1 MSAVTRFAPSPTG
14 FLHIGGARTA
24 LFSYLVAKN
33 LGGKF
38 LLRIEDTDRERSTQ
52 EAVDAIF
59 EGMEWLG
66 LKSDFDSV
74 YQTQR
79 FDRYREVIGQMLAAG
94 TAYYC
99 YATREELDAMRAEQM
114 ARKEKPRYDGRWRP
128 EAGKTLPEPPAGV
141 PPVVRFKNPVE
152 GEVVLDDLIKG
163 PIVFAN
169 AELDDLI
176 IARADGVPTY
186 NFCVV
191 VDDWDMGIT
200 HVIRGDDHVNN
211 TPRQI
216 NILKA
221 LGAEPPAY
229 AHVSMILGA
238 DGAKLSKRHGALGV
252 MEYRAMGFLPEAL
265 LNYLV
270 RLGWSHGDQELF
282 TRQEMIEKFDL
293 SKVSSSA
300 ARFDMEKAYWVN
312 HQYLKSVDPIVVVPE
327 FEWHLRRMGLDPAN
341 GPSLVDVILAQ
352 RERCRTLLEM
362 AEKSQFLF
370 TQLETEVPNG
380 TQVISM
386 PSIGPATTIGTP
398 TIVKLNPKDV
408 AKHLTVANAELLS
421 DLASELKKL
430 SSWDTPLLLSA
441 INEFADSRF
450 PPNEITTAP
459 KVESQKP
466 LHGSPSLGKVAQPL
480 RVAIVGMAV
489 SPPIDQTLALLGRE
503 RTLARLDAA
512 VAWARSRA
520 SA

>member
-79 FDRYREVIGQMLAAG
+79 FDRYKEVIAQMLAAG

-141 PPVVRFKNPVE
+141 PPVVRFRNPVE

-169 AELDDLI
+169 TELDDLI

-312 HQYLKSVDPIVVVPE
+312 HQYLKSVDPEVVLPE

-341 GPSLVDVILAQ
+341 GPSLVDVILSQ

-362 AEKSQFLF
+362 AEKSHFLYADLSGYNEKDAAKHF
-370 TQLETEVPNG
+370 NADGLHALAGLYKTLKALETWDAPTLHAAVNG
-380 TQVISM
+380 F
-386 PSIGPATTIGTP
+386 AEAE
-398 TIVKLNPKDV
+398 KL
-408 AKHLTVANAELLS
+408 
-421 DLASELKKL
+421 
-430 SSWDTPLLLSA
+430 
-441 INEFADSRF
+441 
-450 PPNEITTAP
+450 
-459 KVESQKP
+459 
-466 LHGSPSLGKVAQPL
+466 GLGKVAQPL

>member
-59 EGMEWLG
+59 EGMDWLG
-66 LKSDFDSV
+66 LKSDFEPV

-79 FDRYREVIGQMLAAG
+79 FGRYQQVIEQMLAAG
-94 TAYYC
+94 TAYHC
-99 YATREELDAMRAEQM
+99 YATKEELDAMRAEQM

-128 EAGKTLPEPPAGV
+128 EAGKTLPEPLAGV

-169 AELDDLI
+169 SELDDLI
-176 IARADGVPTY
+176 IARADGTPTY

-216 NILKA
+216 NILQA
-221 LGAEPPAY
+221 LGATPPAY

-252 MEYRAMGFLPEAL
+252 MEYRAMGFLPEAM

-282 TRQEMIEKFDL
+282 TREEMIEKFDL

-312 HQYLKSVDPIVVVPE
+312 HQYLKAVDPAIVEPE
-327 FEWHLRRMGLDPAN
+327 FDWHLRRMGVDPAN
-341 GPSLVDVILAQ
+341 GPALVDVILAQ

-362 AEKSQFLF
+362 AEKSHFLYADLSGYNEKDAAKHF
-370 TQLETEVPNG
+370 NAEGLHALAGLYKTLKVLETWDAPSLHEAVNG
-380 TQVISM
+380 Y
-386 PSIGPATTIGTP
+386 A
-398 TIVKLNPKDV
+398 
-408 AKHLTVANAELLS
+408 
-421 DLASELKKL
+421 ASEGL
-430 SSWDTPLLLSA
+430 
-441 INEFADSRF
+441 
-450 PPNEITTAP
+450 
-459 KVESQKP
+459 
-466 LHGSPSLGKVAQPL
+466 GLGKVAQPL
-480 RVAIVGMAV
+480 RVAVVGMAV
-489 SPPIDQTLALLGRE
+489 SPPIDQTLVLLGRE

-512 VAWARSRA
+512 VAWTRSRVPA
-520 SA
+520 

>member
-1 MSAVTRFAPSPTG
+1 MSAVSRFAPSPTG

-24 LFSYLVAKN
+24 LFSYLVAKR

-59 EGMEWLG
+59 EGMAWLG
-66 LKSDFDSV
+66 LKSDFAPV

-79 FDRYREVIGQMLAAG
+79 FDRYREVIAQMLAAG
-94 TAYYC
+94 TAYHCYC
-99 YATREELDAMRAEQM
+99 TREELDAMRAEQQ

-128 EAGKTLPEPPAGV
+128 EAGKTLPPIPDGV
-141 PPVVRFKNPVE
+141 PPVVRFRNPVE
-152 GEVVLDDLIKG
+152 GDVVLDDLIKG
-163 PIVFAN
+163 PITFAN
-169 AELDDLI
+169 HELDDLI

-221 LGAEPPAY
+221 LGAALPQY

-252 MEYRAMGFLPEAL
+252 MEYRTMGFMPEAL

-282 TRQEMIEKFDL
+282 TRDEMIALFDL

-312 HQYLKSVDPIVVVPE
+312 HQYLKVTDPAVIEPE
-327 FEWHLRRMGLDPAN
+327 FDWHLRRLGVDPAN
-341 GPSLVDVILAQ
+341 GPALQDVILAQ
-352 RERCRTLLEM
+352 RERCRTLAEM
-362 AEKSQFLF
+362 AEKSLFLYADL
-370 TQLETEVPNG
+370 QGYNE
-380 TQVISM
+380 
-386 PSIGPATTIGTP
+386 
-398 TIVKLNPKDV
+398 KDA
-408 AKHLTVANAELLS
+408 AKHLTDEGQRLLAELR
-421 DLASELKKL
+421 AELQL
-430 SSWDTPLLLSA
+430 VADWSTPALHEA
-441 INEFADSRF
+441 VNRFAEVRS
-450 PPNEITTAP
+450 
-459 KVESQKP
+459 
-466 LHGSPSLGKVAQPL
+466 LGLGKVAQPI
-480 RVAIVGMAV
+480 RVAVVGMAV

-512 VAWARSRA
+512 VAWARPRA
-520 SA
+520 QA

>member
-1 MSAVTRFAPSPTG
+1 MSAVSRFAPSPTG

-24 LFSYLVAKN
+24 LFSYLVAKR

-59 EGMEWLG
+59 EGMAWLG
-66 LKSDFDSV
+66 LKSDFAPV

-79 FDRYREVIGQMLAAG
+79 FDRYREVIAQMLAAG
-94 TAYYC
+94 TAYHCYC
-99 YATREELDAMRAEQM
+99 TREELDAMRAEQQ

-128 EAGKTLPEPPAGV
+128 EAGKTLPPIPDGV
-141 PPVVRFKNPVE
+141 PPVVRFRNPVE
-152 GEVVLDDLIKG
+152 GDVILDDLIKG
-163 PIVFAN
+163 PITFAN
-169 AELDDLI
+169 HELDDLI

-221 LGAEPPAY
+221 LGAALPQY

-252 MEYRAMGFLPEAL
+252 MEYRTMGFMPEAL

-282 TRQEMIEKFDL
+282 TRDEMIALFDL

-312 HQYLKSVDPIVVVPE
+312 HQYLKVTDPAVIEPE
-327 FEWHLRRMGLDPAN
+327 FDWHLRRLGVDPAN
-341 GPSLVDVILAQ
+341 GPALQDVILAQ
-352 RERCRTLLEM
+352 RERCRTLAEM
-362 AEKSQFLF
+362 AEKSLFLYADL
-370 TQLETEVPNG
+370 QGYNE
-380 TQVISM
+380 
-386 PSIGPATTIGTP
+386 
-398 TIVKLNPKDV
+398 KDA
-408 AKHLTVANAELLS
+408 AKHLTDEGQRLLAELR
-421 DLASELKKL
+421 AELQL
-430 SSWDTPLLLSA
+430 VADWSTPALHKA
-441 INEFADSRF
+441 VNRFAEVRG
-450 PPNEITTAP
+450 
-459 KVESQKP
+459 
-466 LHGSPSLGKVAQPL
+466 LGLGKVAQPI
-480 RVAIVGMAV
+480 RVAVVGMAV

-512 VAWARSRA
+512 VAWARPRA
-520 SA
+520 QA

>member
-79 FDRYREVIGQMLAAG
+79 FDRYKEVIAQMLAAG

-141 PPVVRFKNPVE
+141 PPVVRFRNPVE

-169 AELDDLI
+169 TELDDLI

-312 HQYLKSVDPIVVVPE
+312 HQYLKSVDPEVVVPE

-341 GPSLVDVILAQ
+341 GPSLVDVILSQ

-362 AEKSQFLF
+362 AEKSHFLYAD
-370 TQLETEVPNG
+370 LSGYNE
-380 TQVISM
+380 
-386 PSIGPATTIGTP
+386 
-398 TIVKLNPKDV
+398 KDA
-408 AKHLTVANAELLS
+408 AKHFNADGLHA
-421 DLASELKKL
+421 LAGLYKTLKALGTWDAPTLHAAVNGFAEAEKL
-430 SSWDTPLLLSA
+430 
-441 INEFADSRF
+441 
-450 PPNEITTAP
+450 
-459 KVESQKP
+459 
-466 LHGSPSLGKVAQPL
+466 GLGKVAQPL

>member
-1 MSAVTRFAPSPTG
+1 MSVVSRFAPSPTG

-24 LFSYLVAKN
+24 LFSYLVAKR

-66 LKSDFDSV
+66 LKSDFEPV

-79 FDRYREVIGQMLAAG
+79 FDRYRDVIRQMLSDG

-99 YATREELDAMRAEQM
+99 YATREELDAMRAEQQ

-128 EAGKTLPEPPAGV
+128 EIGKILPTPPEGV
-141 PPVVRFKNPVE
+141 PPVVRFRNPAE

-163 PIVFAN
+163 PITFAN
-169 AELDDLI
+169 SELDDLI

-191 VDDWDMGIT
+191 VDDLDMGIT

-216 NILKA
+216 NILLA
-221 LGAEPPAY
+221 LGAALPKY

-252 MEYRAMGFLPEAL
+252 MEYRAMGFMPEAL

-270 RLGWSHGDQELF
+270 RLGWSHGDQEIF
-282 TRQEMIEKFDL
+282 TRDEMQALFDL
-293 SKVSSSA
+293 SKVSSSP

-312 HQYLKSVDPIVVVPE
+312 HQYLKIADPGLVAVE
-327 FEWHLRRMGLDPAN
+327 FEWHLRRMGVDPAK
-341 GPSLVDVILAQ
+341 GPAMVDVILSQ

-362 AEKSQFLF
+362 AEKSHFLYADL
-370 TQLETEVPNG
+370 TGYNEKD
-380 TQVISM
+380 
-386 PSIGPATTIGTP
+386 A
-398 TIVKLNPKDV
+398 VKHFNTDGLHVLAGLYQTLK
-408 AKHLTVANAELLS
+408 ALKEWNAPVLHEAVNS
-421 DLASELKKL
+421 
-430 SSWDTPLLLSA
+430 
-441 INEFADSRF
+441 FA
-450 PPNEITTAP
+450 
-459 KVESQKP
+459 ESQG
-466 LHGSPSLGKVAQPL
+466 LGLGKVAQPI
-480 RVAIVGMAV
+480 RVAVVGMAV
-489 SPPIDQTLALLGRE
+489 SPPIDQTLALLGRD

-512 VAWARSRA
+512 VAWARSRVPG
-520 SA
+520 